1 MARKSPKF
9 DDIEEEEIEYVS
21 KTELK
26 KDAKD
31 LKRLGEDIVKLSP
44 AQRAKLPLDEEM
56 VYALEVVD
64 KIKKT
69 REGFRRQLQF
79 IGRLLRHRDA
89 DAIRLAIDGLTN
101 TNKQAE
107 KALQQ
112 IERMREQLLSEGDA
126 KINQLVAEHPDF
138 ERQKLRQLV
147 KKASKQLQLQE
158 QQPNQA
164 APAYRELFQYL
175 KEVIK

>member
-1 MARKSPKF
+1 MARKTPKF

-56 VYALEVVD
+56 TYALEVAD

-112 IERMREQLLSEGDA
+112 IERIREQLLSEGDA
-126 KINQLVAEHPDF
+126 KVNELVAQYPNF

-147 KKASKQLQLQE
+147 KKTNKQLQLQE
-158 QQPNQA
+158 QQANQA
-164 APAYRELFQYL
+164 APAYRELFQYI
-175 KEVIK
+175 KEAIK